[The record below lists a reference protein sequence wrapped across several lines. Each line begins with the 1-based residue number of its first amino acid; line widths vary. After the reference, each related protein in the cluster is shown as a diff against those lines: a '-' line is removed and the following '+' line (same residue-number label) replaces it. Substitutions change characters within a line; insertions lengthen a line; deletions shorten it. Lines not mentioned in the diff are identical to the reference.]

1 MNIKTVLLLVGMFI
15 AVGSIGA
22 LEIDNITMLQCIIQ
36 CLIGIGLTVPAMLDK
51 KIRGEEDD

>member
-1 MNIKTVLLLVGMFI
+1 MNIKIVLLLIGMFI

-36 CLIGIGLTVPAMLDK
+36 CLIGMGLTIPAVLDK
-51 KIRGEEDD
+51 KLRGEEDD